1 MAVQSGFCR
10 TWSLTQKT
18 GFSRHGSNETET
30 QTALVHLSKPSSI
43 LFTGLLPL
51 WVYTLGKQFVDEEF
65 QIFIPYVTMLQTLA
79 MITIPLFIGVFLKY
93 KFPKAAIKF
102 VKILKP
108 ITIIIMLVV
117 VVTGI
122 ISNMYIF
129 QLFRPEYL
137 FAGALLP
144 YGGYIFGGVIAAILR
159 QPWVRVKT
167 IALETG
173 MQNVGVAFIMMMM
186 SFPQPLGDIA
196 MLAPAASAMMTP
208 IPPMLITIPYLIYKR
223 CTRDYDVVP
232 ALTDGEVEVRKAGGG
247 GIENAKLSNEKKMR
261 LNSGDDKKP
270 MIADNLTPV

>member
-1 MAVQSGFCR
+1 
-10 TWSLTQKT
+10 
-18 GFSRHGSNETET
+18 
-30 QTALVHLSKPSSI
+30 
-43 LFTGLLPL
+43 
-51 WVYTLGKQFVDEEF
+51 
-65 QIFIPYVTMLQTLA
+65 
-79 MITIPLFIGVFLKY
+79 
-93 KFPKAAIKF
+93 
-102 VKILKP
+102 
-108 ITIIIMLVV
+108 MLVV

-122 ISNMYIF
+122 FSNMYIF

-208 IPPMLITIPYLIYKR
+208 IPPMLITIPYLIHKR

-232 ALTDGEVEVRKAGGG
+232 ALTDGEVEVRKDGGG
-247 GIENAKLSNEKKMR
+247 GIENAKLSNEKKLR

-270 MIADNLTPV
+270 MIADNLTSV

>member
-1 MAVQSGFCR
+1 M
-10 TWSLTQKT
+10 
-18 GFSRHGSNETET
+18 
-30 QTALVHLSKPSSI
+30 
-43 LFTGLLPL
+43 
-51 WVYTLGKQFVDEEF
+51 WVYTLGRQFVDEEF
-65 QIFIPYVTMLQTLA
+65 QIFIPYATMLQTLA
-79 MITIPLFIGVFLKY
+79 MITIPLFIGVLLKY

-108 ITIIIMLVV
+108 ITIIIMIVV
-117 VVTGI
+117 VVTGV

-144 YGGYIFGGVIAAILR
+144 YCGYILGGITAAILR

-223 CTRDYDVVP
+223 CTRDYDAVS
-232 ALTDGEVEVRKAGGG
+232 ALTDAEIDVRKDGGVK
-247 GIENAKLSNEKKMR
+247 EDTKYSNEKKAR
-261 LNSGDDKKP
+261 LDSGDDKKP
-270 MIADNLTPV
+270 MISDKLTSV